1 MRLVTRIPVAIGLV
15 LAAPAAPALA
25 QAGAAITVGMPVTDA
40 AGGAVGT
47 VAAVKGG
54 NLVIRTDKHE
64 VMLPKTS
71 FSVGKGKLLFGMTRA
86 QLNAEIEKSLAAAN
100 AAIVAGATVKG
111 LAGMVVGKIDAVD
124 ADTVTLML
132 HSGKK
137 LRMPK
142 EGLRGN
148 PDGTVTLGYTSEQL
162 DQLVAGGASS
172 TGQ

>member
-1 MRLVTRIPVAIGLV
+1 MRLITRITAAVGLV

-71 FSVGKGKLLFGMTRA
+71 FSVGEGKLRFGMTRA
-86 QLNAEIEKSLAAAN
+86 QLNAEIEKSLAAAD

-124 ADTVTLML
+124 ADTVTLTL
-132 HSGKK
+132 DSGKK

-142 EGLRGN
+142 EGVRGN

-162 DQLVAGGASS
+162 DRIVGGASS
-172 TGQ
+172 AGQ